1 MKQKKKVIFVILILF
16 FLLFNL
22 YVCTKVSADGVLV
35 KDLVDYVKDN
45 DMTIKKAN
53 RLTTVISFIIA
64 FIQVACTGYAII
76 TITVAGIRYFTVSSA
91 SGKIE
96 GRKRLANA
104 IMRALL
110 IFSVG
115 NFLKIIFVVVNPE

>member
-76 TITVAGIRYFTVSSA
+76 TVTVAGIRYFTVSSA

>member
-1 MKQKKKVIFVILILF
+1 M
-16 FLLFNL
+16 
-22 YVCTKVSADGVLV
+22 SADGVLV

-76 TITVAGIRYFTVSSA
+76 TVTVAGIRYFTVSSA